1 MLTLSKR
8 KIRPFIFIG
17 LTVLIPLD
25 KIDFLVCGAEA
36 SVPATD
42 AQTEDALQD
51 LLPDLAPATESNP
64 LEDHKTRSDKGTEG
78 ASNPVTQ
85 IGEKMRRA
93 EKHLQEKAAQGN
105 PKTEQ
110 LQQKIVQELNAL
122 LKQLNEQSQQQS
134 ASGSP
139 SNSQQQQQK
148 SNRSPVKQPVAQQG
162 KASQL
167 QEDKG
172 EPSRD
177 STQRLG
183 KAAPRVNLVELAEVL
198 KEIWGHLPAK
208 DRERLRQGS
217 ADQVMP
223 GHDIAVEKYFRR
235 LAEDAE
241 KQNPTK

>member
-1 MLTLSKR
+1 MTISKR
-8 KIRPFIFIG
+8 KIGPFIFIG

-25 KIDFLVCGAEA
+25 NIDFLVCGAEA
-36 SVPATD
+36 SAPATGS
-42 AQTEDALQD
+42 QREDAIQD
-51 LLPDLAPATESNP
+51 LLPELAPAPDRNP

-93 EKHLQEKAAQGN
+93 EKLLQEKAAQGN
-105 PKTEQ
+105 PQTEQ
-110 LQQKIVQELNAL
+110 LQHQIVQELNAL

-139 SNSQQQQQK
+139 SNSQQQQQQK
-148 SNRSPVKQPVAQQG
+148 SNRSLVKQPVAQQG
-162 KASQL
+162 NAAQL

-183 KAAPRVNLVELAEVL
+183 KAAPRVNLVELTEVL